1 MSMKHTTL
9 IMALAFGSL
18 SAFAQNA
25 DRTAPMERTVA
36 DDVVKHLTPAQME
49 AIYGAETPVWSED
62 FASGIP
68 TTWLTSG
75 GTANGASDT
84 DAVWV
89 YRGTSTTP
97 NNTVG
102 SRGGYA
108 GAAGV
113 AQWPITSATASNGF
127 VIFDSDFLD
136 NAGIAGNFGN
146 GIAPSVQ
153 VASMVTD
160 MIDLTNYTVI
170 DLMFT
175 QYYRRFAGPGA
186 SQAVPATYIDFS
198 TDGGA
203 TFPYSVTL
211 NAAIAVNSGT
221 ADNDIA
227 TISAGSMIGGHDS
240 VKVRFRWDGDYYFWQ
255 IDDIAIINT
264 PANRL
269 TYTDYN
275 GAPAQDI
282 IFGPASGSSRMGI
295 TTLKQ
300 ARSLSFDCNIINSG
314 SAAQSNVKLTVDI
327 FNSSGSN
334 VQSVSSATITTLN
347 ALDTANWNTLN
358 TYATAWTPNAEDAYT
373 FLYTVTSDSATAVS
387 DTFNFFVTD
396 SLMSMDF
403 NSWDGSIGASSNTTQ
418 WGDGAQMNNRHDL
431 VGDEMLW
438 GTRVYLASQTT
449 AGAILE
455 IGVYDSSAFDGS
467 TGMDPNKLVAY
478 GQRVITTTDTAQGFV
493 RFDFT
498 DPTTG
503 RGVDLLNSNGAYFYN
518 LTMYDN
524 QGGDHIRIRNDQ
536 SWGKVSGSGYMYL
549 AALGNWYSGYSGS
562 RSFNNLW
569 IRAIACPAANAA
581 ACMTT
586 SLDEGQ
592 LEGITLMPNPAN
604 DIVHIDFGMAMGEF
618 NVTLIDMTG
627 KVVKAESMLAS
638 SDSPVYVGDLNAG
651 MYMVQV
657 QQADVMKTF
666 KLSVY

>member
-221 ADNDIA
+221 ASNDIA
-227 TISAGSMIGGHDS
+227 TISAGSMVGGHDS

-403 NSWDGSIGASSNTTQ
+403 NSWDNSIGASSNTTQ

-438 GTRVYLASQTT
+438 GTRVYLASATT

>member
-1 MSMKHTTL
+1 MKHTTL

-282 IFGPASGSSRMGI
+282 VFGPASGSSRMGI

-524 QGGDHIRIRNDQ
+524 QGGDHIRIRNDE
-536 SWGKVSGSGYMYL
+536 SWAKVSGSGYMYL

-562 RSFNNLW
+562 LGFNNLW

-627 KVVKAESMLAS
+627 KVVKVESMLAS

>member
-1 MSMKHTTL
+1 MKHTTL

-221 ADNDIA
+221 ASNDIA
-227 TISAGSMIGGHDS
+227 TISAGSMVGGHDS

-327 FNSSGSN
+327 FNSSGTN

-358 TYATAWTPNAEDAYT
+358 TYATAWTPSAEDAYT

-387 DTFNFFVTD
+387 DTFNVFVTD

-403 NSWDGSIGASSNTTQ
+403 NSWDNSIGASSNTTQ

-438 GTRVYLASQTT
+438 GTRVYLASATT

-524 QGGDHIRIRNDQ
+524 QGGDHIRIRNDE
-536 SWGKVSGSGYMYL
+536 SWAKVSGSGYMYL

-562 RSFNNLW
+562 LGFNNLW

>member
-1 MSMKHTTL
+1 
-9 IMALAFGSL
+9 MALAFGSL

-49 AIYGAETPVWSED
+49 AVYGAETPVWSED

-68 TTWLTSG
+68 VTWLNS
-75 GTANGASDT
+75 GTANGASDA

-102 SRGGYA
+102 SVGGYA
-108 GAAGV
+108 GTAGTATGQV
-113 AQWPITSATASNGF
+113 PMTSATASNGF

-146 GIAPSVQ
+146 GIAAAVQ
-153 VASMVTD
+153 VSEMVTD
-160 MIDLTNYTVI
+160 MIDLSNYTVI

-175 QYYRRFAGPGA
+175 QYYRRFAGPGS
-186 SQAVPATYIDFS
+186 SQSVPATYIDFS

-203 TFPYSVTL
+203 TFPHSVTL
-211 NAAIAVNSGT
+211 NAAIAVNSST
-221 ADNDIA
+221 STNDIVS
-227 TISAGSMIGGHDS
+227 ISAGSMVGGHDS
-240 VKVRFRWDGDYYFWQ
+240 VKVRFRWDGEYYYWQ
-255 IDDIAIINT
+255 VDDIAIINT

-282 IFGPASGSSRMGI
+282 VFGPASGSSRMGI
-295 TTLKQ
+295 TSLKQ

-334 VQSVSSATITTLN
+334 VQSVSSATIATLN

-358 TYATAWTPNAEDAYT
+358 TYATAWTPTAEDAYT

-403 NSWDGSIGASSNTTQ
+403 NSWDGNIGASSNTTQ

-438 GTRVYLASQTT
+438 GTRVYLSSNTT

-493 RFDFT
+493 KFDFT

-524 QGGDHIRIRNDQ
+524 QGGDHIRIRNDE
-536 SWGKVSGSGYMYL
+536 SWAKVSGSGYMYL

-562 RSFNNLW
+562 LGFNNLW
-569 IRAIACPAANAA
+569 IRAIACPAASAA

>member
-68 TTWLTSG
+68 ATWLTSG

-97 NNTVG
+97 SNATG

-108 GAAGV
+108 GSAATG
-113 AQWPITSATASNGF
+113 QTPIASATASNGF

-160 MIDLTNYTVI
+160 MIDLTSYTVI

-221 ADNDIA
+221 ASNDIA
-227 TISAGSMIGGHDS
+227 TISAGSMVGGHDS

-347 ALDTANWNTLN
+347 AGDTANWNTLN
-358 TYATAWTPNAEDAYT
+358 TYATAWTPSAEDGYT

-387 DTFNFFVTD
+387 DTFNVFVTD

-403 NSWDGSIGASSNTTQ
+403 NSWDNSIGASSNTTQ

-438 GTRVYLASQTT
+438 GTRVYLASATT

-524 QGGDHIRIRNDQ
+524 QGGDHIRIRNDE
-536 SWGKVSGSGYMYL
+536 SWAKVSGSGYMYL

-562 RSFNNLW
+562 LGFNNLW

-651 MYMVQV
+651 MYMVQI

>member
-1 MSMKHTTL
+1 
-9 IMALAFGSL
+9 
-18 SAFAQNA
+18 
-25 DRTAPMERTVA
+25 
-36 DDVVKHLTPAQME
+36 
-49 AIYGAETPVWSED
+49 
-62 FASGIP
+62 
-68 TTWLTSG
+68 
-75 GTANGASDT
+75 
-84 DAVWV
+84 
-89 YRGTSTTP
+89 
-97 NNTVG
+97 
-102 SRGGYA
+102 
-108 GAAGV
+108 
-113 AQWPITSATASNGF
+113 
-127 VIFDSDFLD
+127 
-136 NAGIAGNFGN
+136 
-146 GIAPSVQ
+146 
-153 VASMVTD
+153 
-160 MIDLTNYTVI
+160 
-170 DLMFT
+170 
-175 QYYRRFAGPGA
+175 
-186 SQAVPATYIDFS
+186 
-198 TDGGA
+198 
-203 TFPYSVTL
+203 
-211 NAAIAVNSGT
+211 
-221 ADNDIA
+221 
-227 TISAGSMIGGHDS
+227 
-240 VKVRFRWDGDYYFWQ
+240 
-255 IDDIAIINT
+255 
-264 PANRL
+264 
-269 TYTDYN
+269 
-275 GAPAQDI
+275 
-282 IFGPASGSSRMGI
+282 
-295 TTLKQ
+295 
-300 ARSLSFDCNIINSG
+300 
-314 SAAQSNVKLTVDI
+314 
-327 FNSSGSN
+327 
-334 VQSVSSATITTLN
+334 
-347 ALDTANWNTLN
+347 
-358 TYATAWTPNAEDAYT
+358 
-373 FLYTVTSDSATAVS
+373 
-387 DTFNFFVTD
+387 
-396 SLMSMDF
+396 
-403 NSWDGSIGASSNTTQ
+403 
-418 WGDGAQMNNRHDL
+418 MNNRHDL

-438 GTRVYLASQTT
+438 GTRVYLSSSTT

-604 DIVHIDFGMAMGEF
+604 DVVHIDFGMAMGEF

>member
-68 TTWLTSG
+68 ATWLTSG

-108 GAAGV
+108 GSGD
-113 AQWPITSATASNGF
+113 PITSTTAANGF

-136 NAGIAGNFGN
+136 NAGIAGNFGM
-146 GIAPSVQ
+146 GIAPSAQ
-153 VASMVTD
+153 NAALVTD
-160 MIDLTNYTVI
+160 MIDLSNYTVI

-175 QYYRRFAGPGA
+175 QYYRRFAGPGS

-203 TFPYSVTL
+203 TFPHAVTL
-211 NAAIAVNSGT
+211 NTAIAVNSST
-221 ADNDIA
+221 TTNDIVS
-227 TISAGSMIGGHDS
+227 ISAGSMIGGHDS
-240 VKVRFRWDGDYYFWQ
+240 VKVRFRWDGDYYYWMV
-255 IDDIAIINT
+255 DDIAIINT

-269 TYTDYN
+269 TYTSYN

-282 IFGPASGSSRMGI
+282 VFGPASGSSRMGI
-295 TTLKQ
+295 TSLKQ

-334 VQSVSSATITTLN
+334 VQSVSSATIATLN

-358 TYATAWTPNAEDAYT
+358 TYATAWTPTAEDAYT

-403 NSWDGSIGASSNTTQ
+403 NSWDGNIGASSNTTQ

-438 GTRVYLASQTT
+438 GTRVYLSSNTT

-493 RFDFT
+493 KFDFT

-524 QGGDHIRIRNDQ
+524 QGGDHIRIRNDE
-536 SWGKVSGSGYMYL
+536 SWAKVSGSGYMYL

-562 RSFNNLW
+562 LGFNNLW
-569 IRAIACPAANAA
+569 IRAIACPAASAA

>member
-282 IFGPASGSSRMGI
+282 VFGPASGSSRMGI

-524 QGGDHIRIRNDQ
+524 QGGDHIRIRNDE
-536 SWGKVSGSGYMYL
+536 SWAKVSGSGYMYL

-562 RSFNNLW
+562 LGFNNLW

>member
-1 MSMKHTTL
+1 MKHTTL

-221 ADNDIA
+221 ASNDIA
-227 TISAGSMIGGHDS
+227 TISAGSMVGGHDS

-403 NSWDGSIGASSNTTQ
+403 NSWDNSIGASSNTTQ

-438 GTRVYLASQTT
+438 GTRVYLASATT

-562 RSFNNLW
+562 LGFNNLW

>member
-68 TTWLTSG
+68 ATWLTSG

-227 TISAGSMIGGHDS
+227 TISAGSMVGGHDS

>member
-1 MSMKHTTL
+1 
-9 IMALAFGSL
+9 
-18 SAFAQNA
+18 
-25 DRTAPMERTVA
+25 
-36 DDVVKHLTPAQME
+36 
-49 AIYGAETPVWSED
+49 
-62 FASGIP
+62 
-68 TTWLTSG
+68 
-75 GTANGASDT
+75 
-84 DAVWV
+84 
-89 YRGTSTTP
+89 
-97 NNTVG
+97 
-102 SRGGYA
+102 
-108 GAAGV
+108 
-113 AQWPITSATASNGF
+113 
-127 VIFDSDFLD
+127 
-136 NAGIAGNFGN
+136 
-146 GIAPSVQ
+146 
-153 VASMVTD
+153 
-160 MIDLTNYTVI
+160 
-170 DLMFT
+170 
-175 QYYRRFAGPGA
+175 
-186 SQAVPATYIDFS
+186 
-198 TDGGA
+198 
-203 TFPYSVTL
+203 
-211 NAAIAVNSGT
+211 
-221 ADNDIA
+221 
-227 TISAGSMIGGHDS
+227 
-240 VKVRFRWDGDYYFWQ
+240 
-255 IDDIAIINT
+255 
-264 PANRL
+264 
-269 TYTDYN
+269 
-275 GAPAQDI
+275 
-282 IFGPASGSSRMGI
+282 
-295 TTLKQ
+295 
-300 ARSLSFDCNIINSG
+300 
-314 SAAQSNVKLTVDI
+314 VKLTVDI

-347 ALDTANWNTLN
+347 AADTANWNTLN
-358 TYATAWTPNAEDAYT
+358 TYATAWTPSAEDAYT
-373 FLYTVTSDSATAVS
+373 FLYTVSSDSATAVS
-387 DTFNFFVTD
+387 DTFNVFVTD

-403 NSWDGSIGASSNTTQ
+403 NSWDNSIGASSNTTQ

-524 QGGDHIRIRNDQ
+524 QGGDHIRIRNDE
-536 SWGKVSGSGYMYL
+536 SWAKVSGSGYMYL

-562 RSFNNLW
+562 LGFNNLW

>member
-227 TISAGSMIGGHDS
+227 TISAGSMVGGHDS

-403 NSWDGSIGASSNTTQ
+403 NSWDNSIGASSNTTQ

-438 GTRVYLASQTT
+438 GTRVYLASATT

>member
-221 ADNDIA
+221 ASNDIA
-227 TISAGSMIGGHDS
+227 TISAGSMVGGHDS

-524 QGGDHIRIRNDQ
+524 QGGDHIRIRNDE
-536 SWGKVSGSGYMYL
+536 SWAKVSGSGYMYL

-562 RSFNNLW
+562 LGFNNLW

>member
-1 MSMKHTTL
+1 MKHTTL

-227 TISAGSMIGGHDS
+227 TISAGSMVGGHDS

-282 IFGPASGSSRMGI
+282 VFGPASGSSRMGI

-518 LTMYDN
+518 
-524 QGGDHIRIRNDQ
+524 
-536 SWGKVSGSGYMYL
+536 
-549 AALGNWYSGYSGS
+549 
-562 RSFNNLW
+562 
-569 IRAIACPAANAA
+569 
-581 ACMTT
+581 
-586 SLDEGQ
+586 
-592 LEGITLMPNPAN
+592 
-604 DIVHIDFGMAMGEF
+604 
-618 NVTLIDMTG
+618 
-627 KVVKAESMLAS
+627 
-638 SDSPVYVGDLNAG
+638 
-651 MYMVQV
+651 
-657 QQADVMKTF
+657 
-666 KLSVY
+666 

>member
-1 MSMKHTTL
+1 MKHTTL

>member
-1 MSMKHTTL
+1 MKHTTL

-524 QGGDHIRIRNDQ
+524 QGGDHIRIRNDE
-536 SWGKVSGSGYMYL
+536 SWAKVSGSGYMYL

-562 RSFNNLW
+562 LGFNNLW

>member
-68 TTWLTSG
+68 ATWLTSG

-282 IFGPASGSSRMGI
+282 VFGPASGSSRMGI

-524 QGGDHIRIRNDQ
+524 QGGDHIRIRNDE
-536 SWGKVSGSGYMYL
+536 SWAKVSGSGYMYL

-562 RSFNNLW
+562 LGFNNLW

>member
-221 ADNDIA
+221 ASNDIA
-227 TISAGSMIGGHDS
+227 TISAGSMVGGHDS

-562 RSFNNLW
+562 LGFNNLW

>member
-1 MSMKHTTL
+1 LSMKHTTL

-221 ADNDIA
+221 ASNDIA
-227 TISAGSMIGGHDS
+227 TISAGSMVGGHDS

-403 NSWDGSIGASSNTTQ
+403 NSWDNSIGASSNTTQ

-438 GTRVYLASQTT
+438 GTRVYLASATT

-562 RSFNNLW
+562 LGFNNLW

>member
-221 ADNDIA
+221 ASNDIA
-227 TISAGSMIGGHDS
+227 TISAGSMVGGHDS

-524 QGGDHIRIRNDQ
+524 QGGDHIRIRNDE
-536 SWGKVSGSGYMYL
+536 SWAKVSGSGYMYL

-562 RSFNNLW
+562 LGFNNLW

-627 KVVKAESMLAS
+627 KVVKVESMLAS

>member
-9 IMALAFGSL
+9 IMALAFGSM

-68 TTWLTSG
+68 STWLTSG

-89 YRGTSTTP
+89 YRGTATTP

-108 GAAGV
+108 GAAGT
-113 AQWPITSATASNGF
+113 AQYPITSATASNGF

-146 GIAPSVQ
+146 GIAPSAQ

-175 QYYRRFAGPGA
+175 QYYRRFAGPGS
-186 SQAVPATYIDFS
+186 SQAVPATYVDFS

-203 TFPYSVTL
+203 TFPNSVTL
-211 NAAIAVNSGT
+211 NSAIAVNSST
-221 ADNDIA
+221 ASNDIV
-227 TISAGSMIGGHDS
+227 TISAGSMVGGHDS
-240 VKVRFRWDGDYYFWQ
+240 VKVRFRWDGDYYYWQ
-255 IDDIAIINT
+255 IDDISIINT

-269 TYTDYN
+269 SYTDYN

-282 IFGPASGSSRMGI
+282 VFGPASGSSRMGI
-295 TTLKQ
+295 TSLKQ
-300 ARSLSFDCNIINSG
+300 ARSMSFDCNIINSG
-314 SAAQSNVKLTVDI
+314 SAAQSNVKLTVNI

-334 VQSVSSATITTLN
+334 VQSLSSTTISTM
-347 ALDTANWNTLN
+347 AAGDTANWNTLN
-358 TYATAWTPNAEDAYT
+358 TYATAWTPSAEDAYT

-403 NSWDGSIGASSNTTQ
+403 NSWDNSIGASSNTTQ

-438 GTRVYLASQTT
+438 GTRVYLSSATT

>member
-1 MSMKHTTL
+1 
-9 IMALAFGSL
+9 MALAFGSL

-282 IFGPASGSSRMGI
+282 VFGPASGSSRMGI

-524 QGGDHIRIRNDQ
+524 QGGDHIRIRNDE
-536 SWGKVSGSGYMYL
+536 SWAKVSGSGYMYL

-562 RSFNNLW
+562 LGFNNLW

-627 KVVKAESMLAS
+627 KVVKVESMLAS

>member
-282 IFGPASGSSRMGI
+282 VFGPASGSSRMGI

-524 QGGDHIRIRNDQ
+524 QGGDHIRIRNDE
-536 SWGKVSGSGYMYL
+536 SWAKVSGSGYMYL

-562 RSFNNLW
+562 LGFNNLW

-604 DIVHIDFGMAMGEF
+604 DIVHIDFRMAMGEF

-627 KVVKAESMLAS
+627 KVVKVESMLAS